1 MWNHFKCDKPVEDTL
16 VWSVYAIMASVLHIG
31 VDIFRYVICD
41 LYGIQKEI
49 KQGVFFQSMGKVKKR
64 PRPFF
69 DSENS

>member
-1 MWNHFKCDKPVEDTL
+1 
-16 VWSVYAIMASVLHIG
+16 MASVLQIG
-31 VDIFRYVICD
+31 VDIFRYDICD